1 MKEKNYENA
10 EVFSS
15 FMFKTHRLLVYCN
28 FRHLSDSKQYCSFG
42 KIYIFLTLA
51 LDWIRKTGRILAYLN
66 VPFWHIYRET
76 HKSTPQTTHTHT
88 YTCLIL
94 APRMSSTYTLYWVY
108 LLLQLEYSCNTNK
121 NNRPISPP
129 TKREQ
134 CSHTFW
140 APAPPPPSPHR
151 TQTNGLNVAR
161 GYK

>member
-15 FMFKTHRLLVYCN
+15 FMFKKTPTTSILQ
-28 FRHLSDSKQYCSFG
+28 FSSFIWLEAILFIREN
-42 KIYIFLTLA
+42 IYFLTLA

-76 HKSTPQTTHTHT
+76 HKSTHHRQHTHT

-134 CSHTFW
+134 HHH
-140 APAPPPPSPHR
+140 HR
-151 TQTNGLNVAR
+151 AHIGHRITQRLMD
-161 GYK
+161 